1 MAITER
7 DRRDL
12 FDVLE
17 QNLGPQQAETLMQL
31 LPHQPADEL
40 VTTGHLQTEIR
51 SQSAELR
58 GEMADLR
65 SELRGEM
72 ADLRSELRGEM
83 ADLRLDFEQRFTGL
97 DTKFTRLWVTSTT
110 ANAIALVTALLT

>member
-72 ADLRSELRGEM
+72 ADLR
-83 ADLRLDFEQRFTGL
+83 LDFEQRFTGL